1 MEINTLDILKNLA
14 IILVAAKLLGI
25 VARKLGAP
33 QVVGEI
39 IAGLIVGTCM
49 LILFRMTGSSQV
61 WLKSALYC

>member
-33 QVVGEI
+33 QVVG
-39 IAGLIVGTCM
+39 
-49 LILFRMTGSSQV
+49 
-61 WLKSALYC
+61 

>member
-39 IAGLIVGTCM
+39 IAEY
-49 LILFRMTGSSQV
+49 QV
-61 WLKSALYC
+61 C